1 MDVGGIAQLAT
12 TMAQTGTQQAV
23 GIAVLK
29 KAQDVQSSTANALLE
44 ALPPVQS
51 AANLP
56 AHLGNRINTTA

>member
-1 MDVGGIAQLAT
+1 MDVAGIAQLST
-12 TMAQTGTQQAV
+12 TMAETGTRQAV
-23 GIAVLK
+23 GMTVLK
-29 KAQDVQSSTANALLE
+29 KAQDIQSSTAAALLE